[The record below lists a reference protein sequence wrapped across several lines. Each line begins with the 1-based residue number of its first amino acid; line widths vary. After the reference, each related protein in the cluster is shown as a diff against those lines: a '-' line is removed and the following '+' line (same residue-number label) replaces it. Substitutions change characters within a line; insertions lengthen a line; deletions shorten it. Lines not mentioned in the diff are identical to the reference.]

1 MKKPKLLIVDD
12 SAYICAQIKKIFEN
26 ENISLEVANN
36 GIEALEKVCSFQPD
50 LILLDVVLP
59 DIEGYDLYQKIKE
72 VDKNYA
78 VIIFLTSRAQES
90 DVVKGFSLGA
100 CDYINKPFHNEILK
114 SRIKVHLKEKQQNDD
129 LRKLNEEM
137 EANMRKLNSMA
148 FRDSLTGLFNR
159 RYVSERLK
167 SELLNSRCQIGMM
180 MCDVDDFK
188 HINDY
193 YGHEIGDIVLIGIAN
208 ILESAADDMSVIR
221 WGGEEFLIFLFGK
234 SKEEIYQISEH
245 IRKSIEAFPFS
256 SEGIR
261 FKCTISIGLALYEPS
276 LHFDDNLKH
285 ADEALYTGKRSGK
298 NCSIWYDGIYK

>member
-1 MKKPKLLIVDD
+1 MNKPKLLVIDD
-12 SAYICAQIKKIFEN
+12 SIYICTQIKKIFEN
-26 ENISLEVANN
+26 EDVSLDIARN

-50 LILLDVVLP
+50 LILLDVILP
-59 DIEGYDLYQKIKE
+59 DIEGYDLYHKIKE
-72 VDKNYA
+72 VDTNHA
-78 VIIFLTSRAQES
+78 SIVFLTSKADEN
-90 DVVKGFSLGA
+90 DIVKGFSLGA
-100 CDYINKPFHNEILK
+100 CDYINKPFHQEILK
-114 SRIKVHLKEKQQNDD
+114 SRVIVHLKEKKRNDA

-137 EANMRKLNSMA
+137 EANMKKLNTMA

-159 RYVSERLK
+159 RYVSECLEK
-167 SELLNSRCQIGMM
+167 ELRNNKYQIGIL

-208 ILESAADDMSVIR
+208 ILESATDDAYVIR
-221 WGGEEFLIFLFGK
+221 WGGEEFLIMLFK
-234 SKEEIYQISEH
+234 KEKEEIYRISEH
-245 IRKSIEAFPFS
+245 IRHSIEVFPFS
-256 SEGIR
+256 SQGVP
-261 FKCTISIGLALYEPS
+261 FHCTISIGLALYDPS